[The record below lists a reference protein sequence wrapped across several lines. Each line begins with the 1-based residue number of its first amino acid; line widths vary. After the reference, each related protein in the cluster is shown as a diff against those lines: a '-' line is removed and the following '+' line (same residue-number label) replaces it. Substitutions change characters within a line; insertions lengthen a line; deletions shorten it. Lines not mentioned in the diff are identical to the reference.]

1 MSRSRTT
8 RTTRTTRLAVI
19 AGVAVAATVTAGCS
33 KRTDADSG
41 DGSAEA
47 TGKRVS
53 VVVVS
58 GPLSDPFFG
67 AMKSGSDAA
76 GRELNVRTEYL
87 SPTST
92 DASGPTL
99 AKLMQAA
106 IAKKPDAIVVGDFFP
121 EAQNPEIKAA
131 IKAGIPVVVI
141 NSGQTDWKQL
151 GALTFVGLDPSIA
164 GARAGAEMVSRGV
177 QKGLCVNS
185 VPGNPALE
193 QLCQGYID
201 AIKKGGGT
209 ATSLRLPY
217 QDSTNPTKVTQT
229 IAGALQADQGVDGV
243 FTTGA
248 AIAENALTAADNLG
262 RKITIGSG
270 DLSTKALQDVK
281 AGKIAYAIDQQ
292 PYLQTYYG
300 VLAAKQYAL
309 YGLAPADAVLTGPR
323 VVDQSDA
330 ASVLEINQRYQG
342 IRGAS

>member
-1 MSRSRTT
+1 MPRFRRSRLVLIATVVATT
-8 RTTRTTRLAVI
+8 A
-19 AGVAVAATVTAGCS
+19 VTAGCS
-33 KRTDADSG
+33 KRTDASDGGGSG
-41 DGSAEA
+41 TASGR
-47 TGKRVS
+47 KVS

-76 GRELNVRTEYL
+76 GRELNVSTSYL

-106 IAKKPDAIVVGDFFP
+106 IAKKPDAIVVGNFFP

-151 GALTFVGLDPSIA
+151 GALSFVGLDPSIA
-164 GARAGAEMVSRGV
+164 GAKSGAEMLARGV
-177 QKGLCVNS
+177 KKGLCVNS

-193 QLCQGYID
+193 QLCQGFID

-209 ATSLRLPY
+209 ASSLRLPY

-229 IAGALQADQGVDGV
+229 VAGALQADKSIDGV

-248 AIAENALTAADNLG
+248 AIAEDALAAAGNLN
-262 RKITIGSG
+262 RRISIGSG
-270 DLSTKALQDVK
+270 DISTKALQDVK
-281 AGKIAYAIDQQ
+281 SGKIAYAIDQQ

-300 VLAAKQYAL
+300 VLIAKQYAL
-309 YGLAPADAVLTGPR
+309 YGLAPADAVLTGPQ
-323 VVDQSDA
+323 VIDKSNA
-330 ASVLEINQRYQG
+330 ASVLKINQQYQG